1 MKTQLIRKHSL
12 LTSTLI
18 LLMATLIS
26 SCSKPEPTE
35 PDAILPASYQLK
47 DMRYYLGMGD
57 RIDTTTRQL
66 KGASVQN
73 PSSTSSTQQVTED
86 LSELIKTSQFTLDPA
101 TQLPKGLDLSKFE
114 VRIPQE
120 LYSNGDNSLVQSI
133 ETYPLTFSQQQKPYA
148 PNRGAT
154 STIIIPPKSRIDII
168 RQIDAYQLSCSFEC
182 ILENTT
188 SGQRYP
194 LKGKWQGIL
203 QYNNLD
209 VTLKQSAL

>member
-1 MKTQLIRKHSL
+1 
-12 LTSTLI
+12 
-18 LLMATLIS
+18 
-26 SCSKPEPTE
+26 
-35 PDAILPASYQLK
+35 
-47 DMRYYLGMGD
+47 MRYYLGVGD
-57 RIDTTTRQL
+57 RIDTTTQQL

-73 PSSTSSTQQVTED
+73 PSSASSTQQVTED

-101 TQLPKGLDLSKFE
+101 AQLPIEFDLSKFE
-114 VRIPQE
+114 VHIPQE
-120 LYSNGDNSLVQSI
+120 QYGNGSNSFVQSI
-133 ETYPLTFSQQQKPYA
+133 DTYPLSSSQQQKPYV

-154 STIIIPPKSRIDII
+154 STINIPPKSKIDII

-188 SGQRYP
+188 SGQRYS
-194 LKGKWQGIL
+194 LKGKWQGIF